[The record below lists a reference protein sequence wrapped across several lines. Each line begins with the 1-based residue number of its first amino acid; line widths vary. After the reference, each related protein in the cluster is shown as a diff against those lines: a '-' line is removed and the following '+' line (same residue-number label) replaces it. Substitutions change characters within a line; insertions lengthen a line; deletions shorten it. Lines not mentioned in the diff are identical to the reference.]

1 MPALRSRLCS
11 SLLFLS
17 FLGSQ
22 GAGCS
27 RGGAPDPSDLS
38 GGMSADPDLATPLL
52 DLSRGSD
59 DAGALT
65 DLAVR
70 DLSLPDLA
78 VLDLTLP
85 PDLAGPTA
93 AECFER
99 WRMYGGT
106 CPAPVIT
113 QAWAATTGCSGSN
126 PGLFIEGMNFQLEMH
141 NMGIAD
147 YGPQCLEGHDQKHW
161 NELTTTRLCVTM
173 NATYALSFP
182 GKRLSVRNPDGKV
195 SNSVTIMRR

>member
-1 MPALRSRLCS
+1 MS
-11 SLLFLS
+11 LFL
-17 FLGSQ
+17 Q
-22 GAGCS
+22 GVGCS
-27 RGGAPDPSDLS
+27 RGGAPDP
-38 GGMSADPDLATPLL
+38 DPDLATPLL
-52 DLSRGSD
+52 LDLARGSD
-59 DAGALT
+59 DAGAPA

-70 DLSLPDLA
+70 DLSMPDL
-78 VLDLTLP
+78 LLPDLTLP

-113 QAWAATTGCSGSN
+113 QAWAATTGCSGGN
-126 PGLFIEGMNFQLEMH
+126 PGLFIEGMNFQLEMR

>member
-1 MPALRSRLCS
+1 
-11 SLLFLS
+11 
-17 FLGSQ
+17 
-22 GAGCS
+22 
-27 RGGAPDPSDLS
+27 
-38 GGMSADPDLATPLL
+38 MSPDPDLASSLV
-52 DLSRGSD
+52 DLARGG
-59 DAGALT
+59 DAGAVPI

-70 DLSLPDLA
+70 DLA

-113 QAWAATTGCSGSN
+113 QAWAATTGCSAGN
-126 PGLFIEGMNFQLEMH
+126 HPGLFIEGMNFRLEMR

-147 YGPQCLEGHDQKHW
+147 YGPQAQEGFDQRHW

-173 NATYALSFP
+173 NVTYALTGLCHSSAKSVMY
-182 GKRLSVRNPDGKV
+182 GGCSQARRENLS
-195 SNSVTIMRR
+195 

>member
-1 MPALRSRLCS
+1 MSPLRSRRPSVCLT
-11 SLLFLS
+11 LLL
-17 FLGSQ
+17 LLPHG
-22 GAGCS
+22 GGCS

-38 GGMSADPDLATPLL
+38 DGTNRDPDLATPLL
-52 DLSRGSD
+52 LDLARGSD
-59 DAGALT
+59 DAGAPV

-70 DLSLPDLA
+70 DLA

-113 QAWAATTGCSGSN
+113 QAWASTTGCSGSN
-126 PGLFIEGMNFQLEMH
+126 PGLFIEGMNFQLEMR

-195 SNSVTIMRR
+195 SNSVTITRR